1 MRNEQICGRY
11 GAYICDE
18 TNEDVCSIECK
29 QKSILNHQPK
39 QSISFRS
46 AFIILVEEEELKTVD
61 QENACMTLLI
71 TGCKCSIVD
80 KSVFYTESQAVSQ
93 LTESQVF
100 HSLCNALH
108 NRLSY

>member
-1 MRNEQICGRY
+1 
-11 GAYICDE
+11 
-18 TNEDVCSIECK
+18 
-29 QKSILNHQPK
+29 
-39 QSISFRS
+39 
-46 AFIILVEEEELKTVD
+46 
-61 QENACMTLLI
+61 MTLLI
-71 TGCKCSIVD
+71 TGRKCSIVD